1 MSFTITHAL
10 TEARLDPVDARALL
24 RHVLAV
30 DDAYLITHSGQ
41 ALSEAQR
48 ARFAAL
54 AARRSAG
61 EPVAYI
67 VGAREFFSLEF
78 KVTPAVLIPRPET
91 EALVE
96 FALERIAPDSVQS
109 VLDLGTGSGC
119 IAISIARH
127 RPHARVIAVDSSTAA
142 LAVARENASRLL
154 RGLSKTPSPLMGEG
168 WDGGA
173 ALPQHDSATLPL
185 EGGGNP
191 NVSFVLSDWFG
202 ALADRKFDLIVANPP
217 YVAAGDPHL
226 AQGDLRFEPSGA
238 LAAGADGLDCVRLI
252 IASAPQ
258 YLSGGGWLA
267 FEHGYDQAARC
278 RELLAKAGFGEVF
291 SRADVAGIER
301 ISGGV
306 WSARGL
312 RIQNATMEH
321 DLSAACAPVRSHPR
335 KRGASQGGRG
345 APLGI

>member
-1 MSFTITHAL
+1 MSLTITQVLA
-10 TEARLDPVDARALL
+10 TARLDPIDARALL
-24 RHVLAV
+24 RHALGVG
-30 DDAYLITHSGQ
+30 DAHLIAHSAQ
-41 ALSEAQR
+41 ALSDAQSE
-48 ARFAAL
+48 RFAAL

-96 FALERIAPDSVQS
+96 FALERILPDSVQR

-127 RPHARVIAVDSSTAA
+127 RPHARVVAVDSSTAA
-142 LAVARENASRLL
+142 LAVARENAARLL
-154 RGLSKTPSPLMGEG
+154 GDLLKTPSPLMGEG

-173 ALPQHDSATLPL
+173 ALPQHDNATLPL
-185 EGGGNP
+185 DGGGSS
-191 NVSFVLSDWFG
+191 NVSFVLSDWFN
-202 ALADRKFDLIVANPP
+202 ALAGRKFDLIVANPP

-226 AQGDLRFEPSGA
+226 AQGDLRFEPPGA

-267 FEHGYDQAARC
+267 LEHGYDQAARC
-278 RELLAKAGFGEVF
+278 RELLAEAGFSEVF
-291 SRADVAGIER
+291 SRADLAGLDR
-301 ISGGV
+301 VSGGV
-306 WSARGL
+306 WNACGL

-335 KRGASQGGRG
+335 KRGLCSAFRR
-345 APLGI
+345 A